1 MKGWKG
7 WLPWGV
13 VIVLLCIVPWFLK
26 AYTLFILS
34 FSLVNIILAIGL
46 NITLGYAGQISL
58 CHAAFMG
65 IGAYTTGIMVTHG
78 WSFWLSLPLA
88 GLIAC
93 FFGTIIGFPAIK
105 WKDHYLALVTIGF
118 NIVGYL
124 VMQQEKWLTGGPHG
138 ISNISRPSIGP
149 LKLASAVSY
158 YYLLLFFV
166 ILAILSSVWIIK
178 SKWGRAF
185 MAIRL
190 NELAAKS
197 HGVCSHH
204 YKLLAFA
211 IGAFYAGIGGSLF
224 APLLKYINPE
234 SFTFFA
240 SFEYLIMVVIGGMG
254 RIEGP
259 IIGALII
266 TMGPEILRVAEAF
279 YLIIYS
285 LILILIM
292 LFLRKGLVVVVDR
305 LREWIPVLRLTKR

>member
-1 MKGWKG
+1 MKR
-7 WLPWGV
+7 WLFWGI
-13 VIVLLCIVPWFLK
+13 VIVLLCILPWSLK
-26 AYTLFILS
+26 DYTLFVLS
-34 FSLVNIILAIGL
+34 LSLVNIILAIGL
-46 NITLGYAGQISL
+46 NITLGYAGQVSM
-58 CHAAFMG
+58 CQAAFMG
-65 IGAYTTGIMVTHG
+65 IGAYTTAIMVTHG

-93 FFGTIIGFPAIK
+93 FFGTIIGFPALK

-118 NIVGYL
+118 NIISYL
-124 VMQQEKWLTGGPHG
+124 VMQGEMWLTGGPHG
-138 ISNISRPSIGP
+138 IRNIPRPSIGP

-166 ILAILSSVWIIK
+166 ILAILSSYWMIK

-185 MAIRL
+185 TAIRL

-197 HGVCSHH
+197 HGVSLRR

-211 IGAFYAGIGGSLF
+211 IGAFYGGVGGSFF
-224 APLLKYINPE
+224 ASLLKYISPE
-234 SFTFFA
+234 SFTFFV
-240 SFEYLIMVVIGGMG
+240 SFEILIMVVIGGMG

-266 TMGPEILRVAEAF
+266 TMGPEILRVAESF

-285 LILILIM
+285 LILILVM
-292 LFLRKGLVVVVDR
+292 LFMRKGLVVVLDR
-305 LREWIPVLRLTKR
+305 IREWIPALVRTNR

>member
-1 MKGWKG
+1 MKK
-7 WLPWGV
+7 WLFWGT
-13 VIVLLCIVPWFLK
+13 VIVLLCILPWSLK
-26 AYTLFILS
+26 DYTLFVLS
-34 FSLVNIILAIGL
+34 LSLVYSIMAIGL

-65 IGAYTTGIMVTHG
+65 IGAYTTAIMITHG

-88 GLIAC
+88 GFLAC
-93 FFGTIIGFPAIK
+93 FFGALIGFPALK
-105 WKDHYLALVTIGF
+105 WKDHYLALVTLAF
-118 NIVGYL
+118 NIISFL
-124 VMQQEKWLTGGPHG
+124 VMQHEKWLTGGPTG
-138 ISNISRPSIGP
+138 ITNIPRPSIGP
-149 LKLASAVSY
+149 LKLASAVNY

-166 ILAILSSVWIIK
+166 ILAILSSYWIIR

-185 MAIRL
+185 TAIRQ

-197 HGVCSHH
+197 HGVNLRQ

-224 APLLKYINPE
+224 ASLLKYINPE
-234 SFTFFA
+234 AFTFFV
-240 SFEYLIMVVIGGMG
+240 SFEFLIMVVIGGMG

-266 TMGPEILRVAEAF
+266 TMGPEILRVAESF

-285 LILILIM
+285 LILILVM
-292 LFLRKGLVVVVDR
+292 LFMRKGFVGVVDR
-305 LREWIPVLRLTKR
+305 IREWIPALARTNR